1 MYKNFFK
8 INKLINI
15 LNDSKDLVF
24 FGGAGISTESGVP
37 DYISKKDFNYR
48 NILSV
53 DNFKYN
59 PEEFYNYFFENNLL
73 NQNSENTI
81 NPNKGHYALTKLEEM
96 GFLKA
101 IITQNIDGLHQ
112 KAGSKN
118 VIELH
123 GNISEFNCI
132 NCNLFY
138 NLEDLTFTEKTPKCK
153 TCFNILKPNVVLYGE
168 DLDNF
173 KFEMA
178 KNYIENADTL
188 IIGGT
193 SLTVNPAASLIK
205 NFKGTYLVIINK
217 SKSLYDYY
225 ADLVIYDSL
234 GKVLSKIT

>member
-1 MYKNFFK
+1 MYKNFFN

-24 FGGAGISTESGVP
+24 FGGAGISTESGIP

-59 PEEFYNYFFENNLL
+59 PDEFYNYFFENNLL
-73 NQNSENTI
+73 NQSKI
-81 NPNKGHYALTKLEEM
+81 KPNKGHYALTKLEEM

-112 KAGSKN
+112 KSGSKN

-123 GNISEFNCI
+123 GNINEFNCI
-132 NCNLFY
+132 SCKSFY
-138 NLEDLTFTEKTPKCK
+138 NLEDLSFNEKIPKCK
-153 TCFNILKPNVVLYGE
+153 TCFNILKPRVVLYGE
-168 DLDNF
+168 DLDSF

-178 KNYIENADTL
+178 KSYIENADTL

-205 NFKGTYLVIINK
+205 NFKGSYLIIINK
-217 SKSLYDYY
+217 SKTIYDYY

>member
-15 LNDSKDLVF
+15 LRDSENLVF
-24 FGGAGISTESGVP
+24 FGGAGISTESGIP

-53 DNFKYN
+53 ENFKSN
-59 PEEFYNYFFENNLL
+59 PHDFYNYFYENNLL
-73 NQNSENTI
+73 RQNGI

-112 KAGSKN
+112 KSGSEN

-123 GNISEFNCI
+123 GNINDFNCP

-138 NLEDLTFTEKTPKCK
+138 DIKLLNFHENIPKCK
-153 TCFNILKPNVVLYGE
+153 NCFNVLKPNVVLYGE
-168 DLDNF
+168 NLDNF
-173 KFEMA
+173 KYEMA

-193 SLTVNPAASLIK
+193 SLTVNPSANLIK
-205 NFKGTYLVIINK
+205 YFKGRYLVIINK
-217 SKSLYDYY
+217 SKTLYDYY

-234 GKVLSKIT
+234 GKVLSKIS